1 MVYYIDMKESNFL
14 WDDLKN
20 EQNRIKHKVGFEF
33 AQYAFNDPKR
43 VIARDRKHSTD
54 DEQRFFCYGT
64 VEGNIMTVRFT
75 LRNEKIRIFGAGYWR
90 EGRKKYYEKNNLY

>member
-20 EQNRIKHKVGFEF
+20 EQNLIKHKVGFEI
-33 AQYAFNDPKR
+33 AQYAFNNPKR

-64 VEGNIMTVRFT
+64 VEGNISLPSGNAARSKPRARDALLV
-75 LRNEKIRIFGAGYWR
+75 A
-90 EGRKKYYEKNNLY
+90 

>member
-1 MVYYIDMKESNFL
+1 MMFPTSGSSAVFNEICNIANYMVYYIDMKESNFL

-54 DEQRFFCYGT
+54 DEQRFFLLWY
-64 VEGNIMTVRFT
+64 R
-75 LRNEKIRIFGAGYWR
+75 
-90 EGRKKYYEKNNLY
+90 